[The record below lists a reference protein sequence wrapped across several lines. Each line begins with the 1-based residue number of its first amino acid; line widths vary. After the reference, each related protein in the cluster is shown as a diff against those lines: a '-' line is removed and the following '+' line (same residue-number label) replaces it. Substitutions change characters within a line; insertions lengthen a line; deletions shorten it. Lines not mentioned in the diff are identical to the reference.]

1 MSIFPRPLKQVL
13 GKLIPFSQEDK
24 VPTFNLGSGTA
35 DSTTYL
41 RGDGVWSTISGGS
54 GATVISGTAVI
65 NFETENDHAQLI
77 VLNPTI
83 SSTADISVTFIPQ
96 ETSETSLDDFSLNG
110 VTFSIENIVNT
121 TSFVIRGTA
130 LNSAS
135 GNYTVK
141 YFIWQ
146 Q

>member
-1 MSIFPRPLKQVL
+1 MSIIPRPLKQVL
-13 GKLIPFSQEDK
+13 GKIIPFSQADK
-24 VPTFNLGSGTA
+24 IPTFNLGSGTA

-41 RGDGVWSTISGGS
+41 RGDGIWATVSGGS

-65 NFETENDHAQLI
+65 DFGTENDHAELTVAAPAI
-77 VLNPTI
+77 L
-83 SSTADISVTFIPQ
+83 SAADTSVTFIPQ
-96 ETSETSLDDFSLNG
+96 ETTETSLDDFSLNG
-110 VTFSIENIVNT
+110 VTFSIENIINT

-141 YFIWQ
+141 YYIWQ